1 MTDLDSYLFKDN
13 LHISSEDTSSMRR
26 RKLCDDLDVKA
37 CKHRLVVARTYTVH
51 AACNSININFIGN
64 QAVIHNLLQWH
75 SYQQAATQDSTR
87 QPNTELWHAGLR
99 TAVILLWYYACFIT
113 CRPEKNVF
121 FYNKTLRSTNIVL
134 RVVCRCR
141 LHLYEAQTVF
151 SLSCF
156 FPGHTG
162 NVDIKRA
169 VCARSASVFW
179 FWFYCFSFNFSSV
192 VVCIFHFY
200 CSVFLVFVLPSGV
213 IKNDYHLFNEN
224 K

>member
-134 RVVCRCR
+134 RVICR
-141 LHLYEAQTVF
+141 LHLYEAQRLF
-151 SLSCF
+151 SVYHV
-156 FPGHTG
+156 FPGQAG
-162 NVDIKRA
+162 NLDTKRA
-169 VCARSASVFW
+169 VWARFASVFW
-179 FWFYCFSFNFSSV
+179 FWFWLYCFSFNFSSV
-192 VVCIFHFY
+192 LVYIFHFVLLCFFLFSY
-200 CSVFLVFVLPSGV
+200 C
-213 IKNDYHLFNEN
+213 HLA
-224 K
+224 